1 MDSKS
6 NLEQNSPLM
15 DAQTKGNYMKV
26 LDILTTPEDT
36 SRATERMQFTQI
48 MKDFYTCSK
57 IMNKKLQKFE

>member
-1 MDSKS
+1 
-6 NLEQNSPLM
+6 M

-36 SRATERMQFTQI
+36 SRATERMQLSQI